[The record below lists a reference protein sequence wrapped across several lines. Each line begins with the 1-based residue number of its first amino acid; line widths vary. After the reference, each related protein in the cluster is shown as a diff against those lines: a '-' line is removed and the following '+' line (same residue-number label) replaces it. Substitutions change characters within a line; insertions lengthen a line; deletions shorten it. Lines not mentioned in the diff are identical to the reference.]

1 METIMQ
7 RLYRKR
13 TMPSGRVRY
22 EEAFNDFGDLPE
34 GLWVLKKEAHGR
46 SYSWVSSYCGP
57 VADIPESLKNRAA
70 LETKRQAVLDKVN
83 HTNASF
89 NTIVSACFDVIAW
102 S

>member
-1 METIMQ
+1 MQ

-13 TMPSGRVRY
+13 TLPSGRVKY
-22 EEAFNDFGDLPE
+22 EESFQFDDMGDIIE
-34 GLWVLKKEAHGR
+34 GLWVHQKTHIGR
-46 SYSWVSSYCGP
+46 SFSWVSEYCGP
-57 VADIPESLKNRAA
+57 VPEIPESLRNRAA
-70 LETKRQAVLDKVN
+70 LEAKRQDVLDKVN